1 MSAPPEPDEED
12 FRALLARNAAALAR
26 LARHYEAQPEA
37 RRDLEQEILFALWRA
52 RSSFRGECTE
62 RTWVYR
68 IAHNVAA
75 THIAKS
81 IRSRRDS
88 ESATP
93 PPAPSSPR
101 LPDAIAEERNE
112 LRWLEERVRALD
124 LPTRQLVL
132 LALEGC
138 TTAEIAAVTGL
149 SPTNVTT
156 RLSRIRKQLSE
167 EAKT

>member
-1 MSAPPEPDEED
+1 MSARRDPEEDD
-12 FRALLARNAAALAR
+12 FRALIARNAPALGR
-26 LARHYEAQPEA
+26 LVRHYEAEPEA
-37 RRDLEQEILFALWRA
+37 QRDLEQEILIALWRA
-52 RSSFRGECTE
+52 RSSFRAESTE

-75 THIAKS
+75 SHIAKA
-81 IRSRRDS
+81 IRMRRDS
-88 ESATP
+88 RS
-93 PPAPSSPR
+93 
-101 LPDAIAEERNE
+101 PDAIAEERGE
-112 LRWLEERVRALD
+112 LRRLDERIRAFD

-156 RLSRIRKQLSE
+156 RLSRIRKQLAE
-167 EAKT
+167 EPEA